1 MKPDVPAGP
10 HIPVATYR
18 LQFTPS
24 FGFSAA
30 RARLAYL
37 AGLGISDLYAS
48 PIFKARKGSPHGY
61 DVVDPNSLNPELG
74 TDADFAALSQER
86 QRHGLFWIQDIVP
99 NHMAYDPENRLL
111 MDVFEKR
118 GHSLYY
124 NFFDVNWAHIYENLH
139 GRILAPFLGRF
150 YSEALEE
157 GEIQLSY
164 AQDGFKLRYYDH
176 SFPLYYSSY
185 KKVLMC
191 DLGRLEDALGKGSEE
206 MTKYC
211 GVADLF
217 SRPPEELDG
226 YDRLAFA
233 KNSLWEL
240 YAAVPAIKA
249 FLDENIRMMNGCRG
263 DVKSFQALDELL
275 LEQCFRFS
283 FWKVASEE
291 LNYRRFF
298 TVNDLISVRVEK
310 PDVFDATHA
319 FILKLVKEGHV
330 HGLRVDHID
339 GLYDPLGYVH
349 RVRQKAGSAV
359 YISVEKILSRGE
371 TLPADWP
378 VAGTTGYDFLNAVNG
393 VFCCRAEEK
402 EFNKIYSRFT
412 KPAGT
417 YEELVVA
424 KKRLIIG
431 KHMAGDIDNLAYL
444 MKKVASRDRYG
455 RDITLYGLRRAL
467 VELMSYFPV
476 YRTYIRRDVF
486 SEQDKKMIGR
496 AIKKA
501 GWNAPGLWY
510 EIYFIERFLMLDV
523 IPQLSPEEQDD
534 FWQFI
539 MKFQQLTA
547 PIMAKGF
554 EDTMFYT
561 YNRLIAL
568 NEVGGDPGLF
578 GLSLNDF
585 HDFNQKRQGM
595 FPHAMNAT
603 ATHDV
608 KRGEDVRARI
618 HVLSEIP
625 EDWEEA
631 LARWRKWNR
640 AKKHKQGGR
649 LIPDANDEYFI
660 YQTLLG
666 AFPFAPL
673 DMDFFKARM
682 KAYVIKA
689 VREAK
694 VHTAWIKPDSEY
706 EAACLDFVDRLLDD
720 KGPDPFWPDFLEF
733 QRRIAHYGVFNSL
746 SQCLLKMTCPGIPD
760 FYQGSELWD
769 LWLVDPDNRRD
780 VDFDRREAFLREIE
794 QEAGVRGREAVSRD
808 LLFESS
814 TGKIKLWMIWTVL
827 KERGRRRAVFEQG
840 EYLPLSSAGHHA
852 DSVIAFARV
861 LDGAWSVTVA
871 PRFLTRVCGPD
882 SMPLGEQAWQ
892 NTHVIMP
899 AGSPRDFQNVLTGQ
913 HKDNPGKLFLR
924 DIFNSLPVALLSGTL

>member
-1 MKPDVPAGP
+1 MKPDVPVSR

-18 LQFTPS
+18 IQFKPS

-30 RARLAYL
+30 RAHLAYL
-37 AGLGISDLYAS
+37 SGLGISDLYAS
-48 PIFKARKGSPHGY
+48 PIFKARNGSRHGY
-61 DVVDPNSLNPELG
+61 DIVDPNSLNPELG
-74 TDADFAALSQER
+74 TEADFAALSEQVKK
-86 QRHGLFWIQDIVP
+86 HGLSWIQDIVP
-99 NHMAYDPENRLL
+99 NHMAYDPGNHLL

-118 GHSLYY
+118 EHSLYY

-150 YSEALEE
+150 YSEALEA

-164 AQDGFKLRYYDH
+164 AQDGFKLRYYGH

-185 KKVLMC
+185 KKVLMRR
-191 DLGRLEDALGKGSEE
+191 LGRLEEALGKGSEA

-217 SRPPEELDG
+217 SRPSEEIDG

-233 KNSLWEL
+233 KNSLWDL
-240 YAAVPAIKA
+240 YTGVPVIRD
-249 FLDENIRMMNGCRG
+249 FMDENIRMMNGCRG
-263 DVKSFQALDELL
+263 DVASFQALDELL

-310 PDVFDATHA
+310 PDVFEATHA
-319 FILKLVKEGHV
+319 FILKLMEAGRV

-339 GLYDPLGYVH
+339 GLYDPLEYL
-349 RVRQKAGSAV
+349 RRIRQKAGDAV
-359 YISVEKILSRGE
+359 YLSVEKILSRGE

-393 VFCCRAEEK
+393 VFCCRAHEK
-402 EFNKIYSRFT
+402 EFNRIYFRFA
-412 KPAGT
+412 KPDMT
-417 YEELVVA
+417 YEQLVVS

-467 VELMSYFPV
+467 VEVMSFFPV
-476 YRTYIRRDVF
+476 YRTYIRQDVF
-486 SEQDKKMIGR
+486 SKQDKTVIDQ
-496 AIKKA
+496 AIEKA
-501 GWNAPGLWY
+501 GKSAPGLWY
-510 EIYFIERFLMLDV
+510 EICFIERFLMLDL
-523 IPQLSPEEQDD
+523 IPQLNPEEQDD

-561 YNRLIAL
+561 YNKLISL
-568 NEVGGDPGLF
+568 NEVGGNPGLF
-578 GLSLNDF
+578 GISLDEF
-585 HDFNQKRQGM
+585 HAFNRKRQRM

-603 ATHDV
+603 ATHDT

-618 HVLSEIP
+618 NVLSEIP
-625 EDWEEA
+625 EAWEET
-631 LARWRKWNR
+631 LNRWRKWNR
-640 AKKHKQGGR
+640 SKKHKQTGQP
-649 LIPDANDEYFI
+649 IPDMNDEYFI

-666 AFPFAPL
+666 ALPFDPW
-673 DMDFFKARM
+673 DRTFFKERI
-682 KAYVIKA
+682 KNYIIKA

-694 VHTAWIKPDSEY
+694 VHTAWIKPDSDY
-706 EAACLDFVDRLLDD
+706 ESACLDFVDRLLDE
-720 KGPDPFWPDFLEF
+720 KEENAFWPDFRAF
-733 QRRIAHYGVFNSL
+733 QRRLAHYGIFNSL
-746 SQCLLKMTCPGIPD
+746 SQCLLKMTCPGVPD

-769 LWLVDPDNRRD
+769 LGLVDPDNRRD
-780 VDFDRREAFLREIE
+780 VDFDLREACLREVE
-794 QEAGVRGREAVSRD
+794 QAPGAGETEAG
-808 LLFESS
+808 LQKLFAEKE
-814 TGKIKLWMIWTVL
+814 TGKIKLWMIRKVL
-827 KERGRRRAVFEQG
+827 QERCRRKAVFEQG
-840 EYLPLSSAGHHA
+840 EYVPLSAAGRHA
-852 DSVIAFARV
+852 ESVIAFARI
-861 LDGAWSVTVA
+861 LDGAWIVTVA
-871 PRFLTRVCGPD
+871 PRFLTRVCGED
-882 SMPLGEQAWQ
+882 AMPLGESAWQ
-892 NTHVIMP
+892 DTQVIIP
-899 AGSPRDFQNVLTGQ
+899 AGGPRRFRDILTGQ
-913 HKDNPGKLFLR
+913 QKEHCGGLFLR
-924 DIFNSLPVALLSGTL
+924 DIFSSLPMSLLSGV